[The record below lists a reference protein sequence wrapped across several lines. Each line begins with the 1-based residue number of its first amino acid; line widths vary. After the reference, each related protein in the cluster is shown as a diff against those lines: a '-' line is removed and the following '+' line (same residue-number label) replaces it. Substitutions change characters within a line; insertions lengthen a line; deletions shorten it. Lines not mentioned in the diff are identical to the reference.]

1 MSTRLEVPVL
11 IARKRD
17 GGALARGEITALI
30 AAYLEG
36 AVEEAQMAAFL
47 MAGVIRGFT
56 EDEAVAL
63 TEALVASGDTVDLSA
78 MTGPTI
84 DKHSTGGVGD
94 TTTLIVA
101 PALAAAGCQVAK
113 LSGRGLGH
121 TGGTLDKLEAI
132 PGLRVDL
139 EPDELRAQV
148 ERIGVAVA
156 AATHDLV
163 PADKR
168 LYALRDVTAT
178 VASSALIASSVM
190 SKKLAGGAA
199 HVLLDVKVGDGAFL
213 PDVGA
218 GRDLA
223 QLCVAIGEAN
233 GRRTAAL
240 VTDMSQP
247 LGDGV
252 GNAIEVGVAIEV
264 LRGERPGRLAALA
277 QELGAAALALT
288 GVSAE
293 DAAQQIAAVLSD
305 GRALERFREM
315 VAAQGGDPSV
325 VDDPWNVLPAAPVVR
340 SWTPPAGVVGRF
352 ACRRLGELAGR
363 LGAGRMRQGD
373 EIDPAVG
380 LEILVR
386 TGDRLDG
393 EAPAVRVHARSEEDA
408 ERVLE
413 ELPGVVEV
421 GDDEPAP
428 VPLVHAR
435 IGLAD
440 RSVGGSTGATPA

>member
-1 MSTRLEVPVL
+1 M
-11 IARKRD
+11 
-17 GGALARGEITALI
+17 
-30 AAYLEG
+30 
-36 AVEEAQMAAFL
+36 
-47 MAGVIRGFT
+47 
-56 EDEAVAL
+56 
-63 TEALVASGDTVDLSA
+63 
-78 MTGPTI
+78 
-84 DKHSTGGVGD
+84 
-94 TTTLIVA
+94 
-101 PALAAAGCQVAK
+101 
-113 LSGRGLGH
+113 
-121 TGGTLDKLEAI
+121 
-132 PGLRVDL
+132 
-139 EPDELRAQV
+139 
-148 ERIGVAVA
+148 
-156 AATHDLV
+156 
-163 PADKR
+163 
-168 LYALRDVTAT
+168 TAT
-178 VASSALIASSVM
+178 VASPALIASSVM

-293 DAAQQIAAVLSD
+293 DAAQRIAAVLSD